1 MANFASPIETCEH
14 DNDVLRIPNVIS
26 ILQMYK
32 VYRNCLKV
40 IFLNSYDHDFDGN
53 LKNQNATPN

>member
-26 ILQMYK
+26 ILQTYK
-32 VYRNCLKV
+32 VYQNCLKL
-40 IFLNSYDHDFDGN
+40 IFLNSYDHEFDEN
-53 LKNQNATPN
+53 LNSKCK